1 MTISSAVRALVSRM
15 DQHPE
20 EFINAGWDPVVSNL
34 SNFLYG
40 TRWETVS
47 ELMGAEGTQL
57 FTPEEVEAYMGKLK
71 GVLRARAEESII
83 KELVG
88 YTKKNLME
96 EAEAYRQKQ
105 LNLPLGTSN
114 VNANSKFNAVL
125 TTADATAAAL
135 KIIGATYK

>member
-47 ELMGAEGTQL
+47 ELMSINGTQI

-71 GVLRARAEESII
+71 GVLHARAEESII

-88 YTKKNLME
+88 YAKKNSME
-96 EAEAYRQKQ
+96 EADAYRQKQ
-105 LNLPLGTSN
+105 LNLPLGTST
-114 VNANSKFNAVL
+114 VNANIKPSVLL
-125 TTADATAAAL
+125 TTTDITREAL

>member
-20 EFINAGWDPVVSNL
+20 EFINENWDPVASNAL
-34 SNFLYG
+34 NFLYG
-40 TRWETVS
+40 TRWETIS

-71 GVLRARAEESII
+71 SILRSRAEESII

-88 YTKKNLME
+88 YAKKNLME
-96 EAEAYRQKQ
+96 EADAYRQKQ

-114 VNANSKFNAVL
+114 VNANIKPNTVL
-125 TTADATAAAL
+125 TTADVTAAAL
-135 KIIGATYK
+135 KIIGDSYK